1 MTGQPD
7 LFGEIH
13 DLKPVAYFSFSPFPK
28 KVITNSTML
37 IIKFLAASG
46 SLSARAK

>member
-13 DLKPVAYFSFSPFPK
+13 DLKPVALFSFSSVSK
-28 KVITNSTML
+28 KFITTSTML

-46 SLSARAK
+46 SLSAREK